1 MNIQE
6 ILTTKVGSKV
16 TIFKFSEM
24 GFPQSIPCTI
34 EKVYRKDYA
43 QHTDMLHIEYRPVRK
58 RSNYVIRVKDITSL
72 LVYDGHVDLKADMFV
87 KTLPSSTGMT
97 VSESLPCF
105 DKGYFDIAKESTDK
119 KPFLEIIK

>member
-16 TIFKFSEM
+16 TIFKLGEM
-24 GFPQSIPCTI
+24 GFPQCIPCTI

-43 QHTDMLHIEYRPVRK
+43 QHADMLHIEYRPVRK

-72 LVYDGHVDLKADMFV
+72 LVYDGHIELKADMYV

-97 VSESLPCF
+97 LSESLPSF
-105 DKGYFDIAKESTDK
+105 DNGYFDIAKASTEQ